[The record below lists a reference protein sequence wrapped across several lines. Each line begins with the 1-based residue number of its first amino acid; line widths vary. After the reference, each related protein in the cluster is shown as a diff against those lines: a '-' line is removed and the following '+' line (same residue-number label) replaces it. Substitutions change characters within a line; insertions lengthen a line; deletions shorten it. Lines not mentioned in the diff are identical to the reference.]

1 LSLDLLLK
9 IHRDIFVI
17 AAEYF
22 FRNVN
27 LICESAQQQPLY
39 YMLFDE
45 EKKKPVSAARPVLPP
60 GIDLDFKIGFLFNFN
75 SGKST
80 RFDLEPV
87 LIYKINGKTEYKRIS
102 LSVEKGLAFLQSLDD
117 LFYKDLLEFS
127 DNKIL
132 AWMTL
137 TGNRFIRNHSGSW
150 AHVSLKE
157 LGNLRKHYIRLLGKL
172 WPILSKWPHVFILKA
187 GHFSNYQQQTIKL
200 GEKVDFSFKVDMSG
214 ELITLRLVL
223 KLDDNDADLNLRG
236 GILLEKDGTLFLPPD
251 AEALATIDLFKN
263 GPLSFPLT
271 VKKEVV
277 NKYILSWLKK
287 YPVSINPKLNIL
299 ISEPEPQPRILLSE
313 LNESNLMIR
322 PQFSYDGVVVDYSE
336 EPHHLEEVAG
346 NKINIIQRNKESER
360 KLYDYLRTLHP
371 AFANQRNNQ
380 YYYLPFAD
388 VMKRGWF
395 ITMLR
400 NLQDHGYSIHGFEQ
414 LKKFRYSTHTP
425 KFTISASASIDWFD
439 LKVTIQWGDQLVSL
453 KEIRHA
459 ILNGQ
464 DTIMLEDGTLG
475 HIPEEWIG
483 QYSLLLR
490 TGSEDN
496 GTLRV
501 SKLHYTLL
509 EDILDKIDDNT
520 VQQDIEARKQK
531 LLNFDSIPKTP
542 LSGEIKASLRPY
554 QLSGFHWLQA
564 LDDLGWGGCLA
575 DDMGLGKTLQT
586 ISFLQFLKE
595 KYPGST
601 QLVVCPTSLIFNWE
615 NELQKF
621 CPALKFHTHYGLQRE
636 FTETHFSDFDIILT
650 TYGVVRNDIEHLS
663 GFIWQYI
670 ILDESQAIK
679 NPDARITKAI
689 LQLRAVNR
697 VILSGTPV
705 QNNTSDLYAQFNFL
719 NPGLLGNR
727 EFFNRE
733 FAVPIDKLGSKEKT
747 QHLKKMINPFTL
759 RRTKEQVAKDLPD
772 KTITVLWCTMDPEQ
786 RKLYNQ
792 YRDSYR
798 NTLLKKIDEQG
809 IAKSGMDVLEGLL
822 RLRQICDHPA
832 LVDKSED
839 AAKTS
844 VKIEELV
851 REVQENAGNHKLL
864 IFSQFTQMLHLIREE
879 FEKANISYC
888 YLDGSTSLPN
898 RQEQVTTFQE
908 DETKKAFLISLKA
921 GGVGLNLTVADYVYL
936 VDPWWNPAAEQQA
949 IDRAHR
955 IGQTRKVFAYK
966 MICKDSIEE
975 KILKLQERKKMLAD
989 ELIQEETGFVKNLSR
1004 EDIEF
1009 LFG

>member
-1 LSLDLLLK
+1 
-9 IHRDIFVI
+9 
-17 AAEYF
+17 
-22 FRNVN
+22 
-27 LICESAQQQPLY
+27 
-39 YMLFDE
+39 MLFDE
-45 EKKKPVSAARPVLPP
+45 YKPAPKSTARPVLSDD
-60 GIDLDFKIGFLFNFN
+60 IKLEYEIGFLFNFN

-87 LIYKINGKTEYKRIS
+87 LIYKVNGKLEFRRIS
-102 LSVEKGLAFLQSLDD
+102 LGVEKGLAFLHSLDD
-117 LFYKDLLEFS
+117 QFYKDLLEFS
-127 DNKIL
+127 DTKL
-132 AWMTL
+132 LEWMTL

-150 AHVSLKE
+150 AHVSVKE
-157 LGNLRKHYIRLLGKL
+157 LANLRRHYIQLLHKL
-172 WPILSKWPHVFILKA
+172 WPTLRSWPHLFVLKNIR
-187 GHFSNYQQQTIKL
+187 FNNFQQQSIKL
-200 GEKVDFSFKVDMSG
+200 GGDVKFSFKVDVSAS
-214 ELITLRLVL
+214 LITLKMILT
-223 KLDDNDADLNLRG
+223 LDGKEADLNIWG
-236 GILLEKDGTLFLPPD
+236 GFLLEKDGTLYLPPD
-251 AEALATIDLFKN
+251 PAALSTIELFKN

-277 NKYILSWLKK
+277 NKYIIPWLGK
-287 YPVSINPKLNIL
+287 YEVTINPKLNIQL
-299 ISEPEPQPRILLSE
+299 SSPELQPRVLLSE

-322 PQFSYDGVVVDYSE
+322 PQFLYENIVLDYSE
-336 EPHHLEEVAG
+336 DLNHAEESASNG
-346 NKINIIQRNKESER
+346 IRIIQRNKEEEK
-360 KLYDYLRTLHP
+360 KLYEYLRTLHP
-371 AFANQRNNQ
+371 LFKNQRNNQ
-380 YYYLPFAD
+380 YYYLPFSD

-400 NLQDHGYSIHGFEQ
+400 NLQDIGYSIHGFEH
-414 LKKFRYSTHTP
+414 LKKFRYSTHVP
-425 KFTISASASIDWFD
+425 KFTISASDAIDWFD
-439 LKVTIQWGDQLVSL
+439 LKVTIQWGEQAVSL

-475 HIPEEWIG
+475 HIPEEWIS

-490 TGSEDN
+490 TGSEAN

-509 EDILDKIDDNT
+509 EEILDKIDDNT
-520 VQQDIEARKQK
+520 VQQDIEARKKK
-531 LLNFDSIPKTP
+531 LLQFDSIPKAD
-542 LSGEIKASLRPY
+542 LSKEIKASLRPY

-601 QLVVCPTSLIFNWE
+601 QLVICPTSLIFNWE

-621 CPALKFHTHYGLQRE
+621 CPTIKFHTHYGLQRDL
-636 FTETHFSDFDIILT
+636 TQTHFNEYDVILSS
-650 TYGVVRNDIEHLS
+650 YGVVRNDVEQLS
-663 GFIWQYI
+663 EFLWQYV

-689 LQLRAVNR
+689 NQLRAVNR
-697 VILSGTPV
+697 VIISGTPI
-705 QNNTSDLYAQFNFL
+705 QNNTSDLFAQFNFL

-747 QHLKKMINPFTL
+747 QHLKKLINPFTL

-772 KTITVLWCTMDPEQ
+772 KTVTVLWCTMEAEQ
-786 RKLYNQ
+786 RRLYNQ
-792 YRDSYR
+792 YRDKYR
-798 NTLLKKIDEQG
+798 NSLLKKIDEEG
-809 IAKSGMDVLEGLL
+809 LGKSGMDVLEGML

-832 LVDKSED
+832 LVDKSEN
-839 AAKTS
+839 APTTS
-844 VKIEELV
+844 VKVEELV

-864 IFSQFTQMLHLIREE
+864 IFSQFTQMLQLIKEQFDE
-879 FEKANISYC
+879 AGVSYC
-888 YLDGSTSLPN
+888 YLDGSTTLPN
-898 RQEQVTTFQE
+898 RQAEVTRFQE
-908 DETKKAFLISLKA
+908 DESVKAFLISLKA

-975 KILKLQERKKMLAD
+975 KILQLQERKKMLAD
-989 ELIQEETGFVKNLSR
+989 DLIQEETGFVKNLSR
-1004 EDIEF
+1004 EDVEF